1 MPKRV
6 ILILTVICASLF
18 LFASCDGDYGLTF
31 INELFVKH
39 HSGGRV
45 STIITVKA
53 DSIAKNI
60 SFPDPT
66 LTYKYDPDPLPDGV
80 SLTGELERDPG
91 ELAGSYVIR
100 QGTLAL
106 TGANASKY
114 TLRFYKNIFYIND

>member
-1 MPKRV
+1 MLKKALLV
-6 ILILTVICASLF
+6 FTVICASLF
-18 LFASCDGDYGLTF
+18 LFASCDDGSLIF
-31 INELFVKH
+31 LNELFVKH

-66 LTYKYDPDPLPDGV
+66 LTYKYDPDPLPSGV
-80 SLTGELERDPG
+80 SLAGELERDPG

-106 TGANASKY
+106 TGTNASKY
-114 TLRFYKNIFYIND
+114 TLKFHINIFYIND